1 MFKTER
7 SLFPSLNNKLVD
19 MCKQLENNEE
29 HFKQLINYL
38 MDENKEEKNLKN
50 KNFSKNLSSS
60 PSLIQ
65 CALFAIYQS
74 LWIFL
79 SEICNFKI
87 KSAPIIF
94 FGHSFGELSALCAAG
109 AFNKNEGMKLL
120 WKRGELIERTEPAKM
135 VMIKQEKSQNRNL
148 QLKLPQQVYL
158 SARLSPTISVYVG
171 KPSIIE
177 KLSRREFKEE
187 NNQKIISTKILEKIN
202 FGYHSKEFMAPIL
215 EDFKFSLLKLFNK
228 KIKMLE
234 GIVLS
239 NLDGKELRD
248 LDIPEYLTRQLSET
262 VRLDLCLQTLLRDY
276 PRTSL
281 LLEIGPPGI
290 LPQLLKETEDD
301 LEINLNKKI
310 KVINTMERERRFTGE
325 IKEEPPQLLKAIAQ
339 IWQNGYSVNFN
350 LLFNS
355 YNEDWDNKMPG
366 YAFDYLELNPSKEE
380 MLVPFN
386 LITTKK

>member
-19 MCKQLENNEE
+19 ICKQLGNNEE
-29 HFKQLINYL
+29 HFQQLINYL
-38 MDENKEEKNLKN
+38 MDEIKEEKNFKN
-50 KNFSKNLSSS
+50 KIFSKNLSPS
-60 PSLIQ
+60 PSIIQ

-87 KSAPIIF
+87 NSAPIIF

-109 AFNKNEGMKLL
+109 GFTKNEGMKLL

-135 VMIKQEKSQNRNL
+135 VMIKQEESQNQNL
-148 QLKLPQQVYL
+148 LKLPHQVYL

-177 KLSRREFKEE
+177 KLANQAYKEE

-239 NLDGKELRD
+239 NLDGKELRA
-248 LDIPEYLTRQLSET
+248 LDILEYLTRQLSET
-262 VRLDLCLQTLLRDY
+262 VRVDLCLQT
-276 PRTSL
+276 
-281 LLEIGPPGI
+281 
-290 LPQLLKETEDD
+290 
-301 LEINLNKKI
+301 
-310 KVINTMERERRFTGE
+310 
-325 IKEEPPQLLKAIAQ
+325 
-339 IWQNGYSVNFN
+339 
-350 LLFNS
+350 
-355 YNEDWDNKMPG
+355 
-366 YAFDYLELNPSKEE
+366 
-380 MLVPFN
+380 
-386 LITTKK
+386 

>member
-1 MFKTER
+1 
-7 SLFPSLNNKLVD
+7 
-19 MCKQLENNEE
+19 
-29 HFKQLINYL
+29 
-38 MDENKEEKNLKN
+38 
-50 KNFSKNLSSS
+50 
-60 PSLIQ
+60 
-65 CALFAIYQS
+65 
-74 LWIFL
+74 
-79 SEICNFKI
+79 
-87 KSAPIIF
+87 
-94 FGHSFGELSALCAAG
+94 
-109 AFNKNEGMKLL
+109 
-120 WKRGELIERTEPAKM
+120 
-135 VMIKQEKSQNRNL
+135 
-148 QLKLPQQVYL
+148 
-158 SARLSPTISVYVG
+158 
-171 KPSIIE
+171 
-177 KLSRREFKEE
+177 
-187 NNQKIISTKILEKIN
+187 
-202 FGYHSKEFMAPIL
+202 
-215 EDFKFSLLKLFNK
+215 
-228 KIKMLE
+228 MLE

-248 LDIPEYLTRQLSET
+248 LDIPQYLTRQLSET

-310 KVINTMERERRFTGE
+310 NVINTMERERRFTGE
-325 IKEEPPQLLKAIAQ
+325 IKKEPPQLLKAIAQ

-386 LITTKK
+386 LITTKNKGNEKITVDGENKIIKEKQENLNVKLKGGGLTKKELTEIVVKVFNFWIFEMGDR